1 MSYLIRFLLIFL
13 AILFVFRLVGRML
26 GRGPNKRVG
35 RLQDAPKPPE
45 PPPLSDDIHDATFTD
60 IPKQKK

>member
-26 GRGPNKRVG
+26 GRAHSKRVG
-35 RLQDAPKPPE
+35 RLSDAPKPPD
-45 PPPLSDDIHDATFTD
+45 PPPLSNDVHDATFTD
-60 IPKQKK
+60 IPK